1 MRRRLGEWLLSA
13 GTVAL
18 LLVALLVIYDPV
30 RDNVSRHVMTKPAA
44 GLSSVAHQMRDRTEY
59 TAAVAREQV
68 RSHSELAVF
77 AFAAVVLFGF
87 MLRT

>member
-1 MRRRLGEWLLSA
+1 MRRRIGEWLLSA

-18 LLVALLVIYDPV
+18 LLGALLVIYAPV
-30 RDNVSRHVMTKPAA
+30 RDDVSRRVMTKPS
-44 GLSSVAHQMRDRTEY
+44 GELSSVVHRMRSQTEY
-59 TAAVAREQV
+59 AAAVAREQV

-77 AFAAVVLFGF
+77 AIAAVVLFGF

>member
-1 MRRRLGEWLLSA
+1 
-13 GTVAL
+13 VAL
-18 LLVALLVIYDPV
+18 LLVALLIIYDPV
-30 RDNVSRHVMTKPAA
+30 RDNVSRGVIMKPSAEV
-44 GLSSVAHQMRDRTEY
+44 SSVAHLARDRTAY

-68 RSHSELAVF
+68 RSHSELAFF